1 MSVSVNA
8 LLARK
13 EKNKNKIKMD
23 KASLIYTIIVYGLV
37 GFITLI
43 VAYPLYFC
51 IIASF
56 SDPDAVSMGDT
67 ILWFKGFTTEAYT
80 AILKEKTL
88 LSGYRNSFIY
98 MVLGTLYN
106 IFLTIPAAYV
116 CSKKNMPGHKIILWY
131 FFITMYVS
139 GGTIPTYIWFKK
151 LDLVNNPLVMIIG
164 AGVSAYYMIVARQFF
179 MSSIPDALYEAAEID
194 GASQMRQFVSIA
206 LPLAKPIIAVVT
218 LYYAFG
224 KWNSYYTALLYLRD
238 QDAWPLQLV
247 LRQILIAS
255 QTAFSEMAT
264 EINSADEQYLI
275 RKMYMVRAMKYA
287 VIIVASAPM
296 MILYPFV
303 SKHFTKG
310 IMVGSIKG

>member
-1 MSVSVNA
+1 MA
-8 LLARK
+8 AFTLPWDK
-13 EKNKNKIKMD
+13 PKNPNKIKMD
-23 KASLIYTIIVYGLV
+23 RASAIYTVIVYALVGLV
-37 GFITLI
+37 TLI

-51 IIASF
+51 VIASF

-80 AILKEKTL
+80 AIVKEKTL
-88 LSGYRNSFIY
+88 ISGYRNSFIY
-98 MVLGTLYN
+98 MILGTLYN
-106 IFLTIPAAYV
+106 LLLTIPAAYV
-116 CSKKNMPGHKIILWY
+116 CAKKDMPGHKVILWY

-139 GGTIPTYIWFKK
+139 GGTIPTYIWMKK

-164 AGVSAYYMIVARQFF
+164 SGVSAYYMIVARQYF
-179 MSSIPDALYEAAEID
+179 MTAIPDALYEAAEID
-194 GASQMRQFVSIA
+194 GASQFRQFVSIA
-206 LPLAKPIIAVVT
+206 LPLAKPIIAVIM

-255 QTAFSEMAT
+255 QTAFSELT

-287 VIIVASAPM
+287 VIIIASAPM

-303 SKHFTKG
+303 SKYFTKG

>member
-1 MSVSVNA
+1 MAAFTLPWV
-8 LLARK
+8 K
-13 EKNKNKIKMD
+13 PKNPNKIKMD
-23 KASLIYTIIVYGLV
+23 RASAVYTVAVYALV

-56 SDPDAVSMGDT
+56 SDPDAVALGDT

-80 AILKEKTL
+80 AIMKEKTL
-88 LSGYRNSFIY
+88 ISGYRNSFIY
-98 MVLGTLYN
+98 MVLGTMYN
-106 IFLTIPAAYV
+106 LVLTIPAAYV
-116 CSKKNMPGHKIILWY
+116 CSKKDMPGHKIILWY
-131 FFITMYVS
+131 FFITMYVG
-139 GGTIPTYIWFKK
+139 GGTIPTYIWMKK
-151 LDLVNNPLVMIIG
+151 LDLVKNPLVMIIG
-164 AGVSAYYMIVARQFF
+164 SGVSAYYMIVARQYF
-179 MSSIPDALYEAAEID
+179 MSSIPNALYEAAEID
-194 GASQMRQFVSIA
+194 GASQFRQFVSIA
-206 LPLAKPIIAVVT
+206 LPLSKPIVAVIM

-238 QDAWPLQLV
+238 QDTWPLQLV

-255 QTAFSEMAT
+255 QTAFSELT

-303 SKHFTKG
+303 SKYFTKG

>member
-1 MSVSVNA
+1 MSVSINA
-8 LLARK
+8 SAK
-13 EKNKNKIKMD
+13 AVNKNKIKMD
-23 KASLIYTIIVYGLV
+23 RASQVYTVIVYALV
-37 GFITLI
+37 GFITLLL
-43 VAYPLYFC
+43 AYPLYFC
-51 IIASF
+51 VIASF
-56 SDPDAVSMGDT
+56 SDPDAVAMGDT

-80 AILKEKTL
+80 SILKEKTL

-98 MVLGTLYN
+98 MIFGTMYN
-106 IFLTIPAAYV
+106 ICLTIPAAYV

-151 LDLVNNPLVMIIG
+151 LGLVNNPLVMVIG

-179 MSSIPDALYEAAEID
+179 MSSIPEALYEAADID
-194 GASQMRQFVSIA
+194 GAGQMRQFVSIA
-206 LPLAKPIIAVVT
+206 LPLSKPIIAVIM